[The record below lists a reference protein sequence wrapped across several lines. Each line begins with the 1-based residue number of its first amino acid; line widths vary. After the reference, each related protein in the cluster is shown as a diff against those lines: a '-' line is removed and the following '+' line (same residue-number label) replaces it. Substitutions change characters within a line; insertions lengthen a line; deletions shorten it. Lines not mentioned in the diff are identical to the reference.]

1 LAAATTTT
9 FDARERRASDTR
21 RAGWF
26 VDLDYFLNSFVKI
39 PRHAAETSSVGIGG
53 GDDG

>member
-1 LAAATTTT
+1 
-9 FDARERRASDTR
+9 
-21 RAGWF
+21 
-26 VDLDYFLNSFVKI
+26 LDYFLNSFVKI